1 MTIEE
6 LKERLDKLEEE
17 LKDICYNL
25 EFINEYIDRLIG
37 DGK

>member
-6 LKERLDKLEEE
+6 LKERLDKLEED
-17 LKDICYNL
+17 LRDVCDNL
-25 EFINEYIDRLIG
+25 QFINEYIDRLIG